1 MLDIPIRGPGV
12 GIALARATEALL
24 RAVGGDDVQI
34 LFPAPVA
41 PDDPGAQLGLVA
53 PAVKEVMIAPAAA
66 RSLSSLNHE
75 GRLRIQFLFATSV
88 VDPII
93 QSQGLASAE
102 AFFNGALGIVH
113 QGRLLRVE
121 RVEADFI
128 GSVAYLYKVT
138 AAE

>member
-1 MLDIPIRGPGV
+1 MLDIPTRGPGV

-53 PAVKEVMIAPAAA
+53 PAVNEVMIAPAAA

-121 RVEADFI
+121 QVEADFI
-128 GSVAYLYKVT
+128 GNVAYLYKVT
-138 AAE
+138 ASE